1 MNLIE
6 NVIAYCDA
14 GMEVIPINPNNK
26 TPMIS
31 WAKYPLDTKEK
42 IINFWNRNPN
52 AAIALRTKSFF
63 VVDVDRGHSEN
74 VDGLESLRNLG
85 HPEWFDGTLTQQTG
99 NGGLHYFFVKPN
111 GIHFSQKIGILP
123 GVDIKANDN
132 NYVIVAPSVI
142 NGKPYKW
149 LNNKKMMIPC
159 DGLLKFISDNNVRN
173 SSAKKIKAN
182 NHNCYNSFISKNGTA
197 FSRYAPL
204 IAYGLGEKGTR
215 NNNLYRF
222 VSYMIGP
229 AQMKAGEAYKLALHA
244 NSMTSIPLSQEEL
257 EKTFISCL
265 RRNKLIK

>member
-31 WAKYPLDTKEK
+31 WAKYSLDTKEK

-159 DGLLKFISDNNVRN
+159 DGLLKFIRDRKSV
-173 SSAKKIKAN
+173 
-182 NHNCYNSFISKNGTA
+182 
-197 FSRYAPL
+197 
-204 IAYGLGEKGTR
+204 
-215 NNNLYRF
+215 
-222 VSYMIGP
+222 V
-229 AQMKAGEAYKLALHA
+229 
-244 NSMTSIPLSQEEL
+244 
-257 EKTFISCL
+257 
-265 RRNKLIK
+265 

>member
-6 NVIAYCDA
+6 NAIAYFDA
-14 GMEVIPINPNNK
+14 GMEVIPINPKNK

-31 WAKYPLDTKEK
+31 WTKFPLNTKEK
-42 IINFWNRNPN
+42 VINFWNRNPN
-52 AAIALRTKSFF
+52 AAIALRTKNFF
-63 VVDVDRGHSEN
+63 VVDVDRGHSEG
-74 VDGLESLRNLG
+74 VDGLESIRRLG
-85 HPEWFDGTLTQQTG
+85 HPKWFSGTLAQQTG
-99 NGGLHYFFVKPN
+99 NGGLHYFFTKPQ
-111 GIHFSQKIGILP
+111 GIQLSQKIGILP

-142 NGKPYKW
+142 NGKPYQW
-149 LNNKKMMIPC
+149 INDKKMMIPC
-159 DGLLKFISDNNVRN
+159 DELLKFISDDNNVRN
-173 SSAKKIKAN
+173 SSAEKVKAN

-229 AQMKAGEAYKLALHA
+229 ARMKVGDAYDLAVHA
-244 NSMTSIPLSQEEL
+244 NSVTKQPLGDHEL
-257 EKTFISCL
+257 NETFKSCL
-265 RRNKLIK
+265 KRNKLI